1 MALFR
6 RKGKGADTSPD
17 DIEVSSTDDVAD
29 AQDSGDA
36 AAAED
41 ADSADTSSDEHGRDT
56 DTADADTADAEDT
69 AEQDDVE
76 ADQDAEDTVDQNDDT
91 VEQDDEAEGRIARPY
106 DLDRSEGPFDRSEV
120 DDLED
125 RMDFG
130 ALVII
135 PESAMELRLDVD
147 DAGQEITGMTVVQGE
162 SACQL
167 QAFAAPKSRGV
178 WDEIRDEI
186 ADNLIGGGGT
196 AQEKLGPLGIELH
209 ARMPSRGSDGR
220 TTYAPARFLGVDG
233 PRWFLRAVLSGAAA
247 VDEDA
252 AQSLLAFIRRTVVVR
267 GTEAR
272 APREMLALSIPHDVT
287 ATAQQAAQQDNQETA
302 DDFKPFERGPEI
314 TEVR

>member
-41 ADSADTSSDEHGRDT
+41 ADSADTSSDEHGQE
-56 DTADADTADAEDT
+56 ADTADAEDT
-69 AEQDDVE
+69 AEQDDV
-76 ADQDAEDTVDQNDDT
+76 
-91 VEQDDEAEGRIARPY
+91 EAEGRIARPY